1 MPEPPHNRRI
11 TDRFPEGESSGG
23 SGAYSGVDR
32 RASDPTAL
40 TVDRVLR
47 EIGLLRGSVALQIK
61 ALEELLDE
69 KLKAVDREFAL
80 IEDRRKEQKE
90 DTRSAVDAAL
100 IAQKEAVKGQTA
112 ASEKAIEK
120 SEKSFTSQ
128 IAALEA
134 TLQTS
139 IVSLTTSL
147 QDMKDRIG
155 RIESHTAGGKEAI
168 IDMRA
173 VIGLVLA
180 AALVAIG
187 IYAARH

>member
-1 MPEPPHNRRI
+1 MPEAHDRRQS
-11 TDRFPEGESSGG
+11 DRFPEGESGA
-23 SGAYSGVDR
+23 GAYGGGAVDR

-40 TVDRVLR
+40 TIDRVLR
-47 EIGLLRGSVALQIK
+47 EIGLLRASFALQVK
-61 ALEELLDE
+61 ALEELLEE

-90 DTRSAVDAAL
+90 DTAEAVNAAL
-100 IAQKEAVKGQTA
+100 IAQKEAVREQTM

-120 SEKSFTSQ
+120 SEKSFLSQ
-128 IAALEA
+128 INALEA

-147 QDMKDRIG
+147 TDVKERISRVESRLTGG
-155 RIESHTAGGKEAI
+155 REAG

-173 VIGLVLA
+173 VLTLVIAAAFLVL
-180 AALVAIG
+180 G
-187 IYAARH
+187 FYASRR